1 MPIVIDE
8 LVAEVEAPAAGGPG
22 DEPSGSTDDAPDP
35 LALHRELRR
44 RSRRDARLH
53 AD

>member
-1 MPIVIDE
+1 MPVVIDE

-22 DEPSGSTDDAPDP
+22 DESSGSVDSTPDP
-35 LALHRELRR
+35 LSMPRELRR
-44 RSRRDARLH
+44 RARRDARLH